1 MKTEKQLLIE
11 NIKEYAIILDDYI
24 NKRFK
29 YTLNTEYLE
38 DEIKTISVSLIEIS
52 NELENIILE
61 ENKWR
66 HNFKIKFENWAI
78 YCENLR
84 NLF

>member
-1 MKTEKQLLIE
+1 MKTEKELLIE

-38 DEIKTISVSLIEIS
+38 DEIKTISGSLIEITD
-52 NELENIILE
+52 ELENIILE
-61 ENKWR
+61 EN
-66 HNFKIKFENWAI
+66 IKTQF
-78 YCENLR
+78 
-84 NLF
+84 

>member
-38 DEIKTISVSLIEIS
+38 DEIKVIAGSSIEIS

-61 ENKWR
+61 ENK
-66 HNFKIKFENWAI
+66 
-78 YCENLR
+78 
-84 NLF
+84 

>member
-24 NKRFK
+24 NKKFI
-29 YTLNTEYLE
+29 YTLNTECLE

-61 ENKWR
+61 ENK
-66 HNFKIKFENWAI
+66 
-78 YCENLR
+78 
-84 NLF
+84 

>member
-1 MKTEKQLLIE
+1 MKTEKNLLIE

-38 DEIKTISVSLIEIS
+38 DEIKTISGSLIEIAD
-52 NELENIILE
+52 ELENIILE
-61 ENKWR
+61 ENNKD
-66 HNFKIKFENWAI
+66 AI
-78 YCENLR
+78 LK
-84 NLF
+84 

>member
-24 NKRFK
+24 NKRFI

-61 ENKWR
+61 ENK
-66 HNFKIKFENWAI
+66 
-78 YCENLR
+78 
-84 NLF
+84 

>member
-61 ENKWR
+61 ENK
-66 HNFKIKFENWAI
+66 
-78 YCENLR
+78 
-84 NLF
+84 

>member
-1 MKTEKQLLIE
+1 MKTEKQILIE

-38 DEIKTISVSLIEIS
+38 NEIKTISGSLIEIS
-52 NELENIILE
+52 NELENIILK
-61 ENKWR
+61 ENK
-66 HNFKIKFENWAI
+66 
-78 YCENLR
+78 
-84 NLF
+84 

>member
-1 MKTEKQLLIE
+1 MKTEKQILIE

-38 DEIKTISVSLIEIS
+38 DEIKTISGSLIEIS
-52 NELENIILE
+52 NELENIILK
-61 ENKWR
+61 ENK
-66 HNFKIKFENWAI
+66 
-78 YCENLR
+78 
-84 NLF
+84 

>member
-24 NKRFK
+24 NKRFI

-61 ENKWR
+61 EDK
-66 HNFKIKFENWAI
+66 
-78 YCENLR
+78 
-84 NLF
+84 

>member
-1 MKTEKQLLIE
+1 MKTEKELLIE

-24 NKRFK
+24 NKRFI

-61 ENKWR
+61 ENK
-66 HNFKIKFENWAI
+66 
-78 YCENLR
+78 
-84 NLF
+84 